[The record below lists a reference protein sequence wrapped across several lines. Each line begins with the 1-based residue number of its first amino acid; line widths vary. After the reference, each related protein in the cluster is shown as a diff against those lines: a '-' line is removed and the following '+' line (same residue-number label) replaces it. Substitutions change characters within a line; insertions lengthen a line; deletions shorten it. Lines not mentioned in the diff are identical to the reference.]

1 MNISAIGTYV
11 RLSLEDD
18 DLFEGKMESNS
29 ITNQRD
35 LLRTYIHNKPDLSH
49 AEILEFCDDGYS
61 GKNFERPG
69 VKQLLEAARKGRIQ
83 CIVVKDISRFGRDY
97 ITVGNYLSRV
107 FPFLGVRFIAVNDH
121 YDSIR
126 KSDVDSIDT
135 SFKTLIYDL
144 YSRDLSRKVR
154 SAKKTLAE
162 KGIYINPVAPYGYR
176 RDLED
181 KHLLVPDTA
190 TADVVRRIFAMAADG
205 CSVEL
210 VARTLN
216 AEQIPTP
223 SKAKAGTSSAHK
235 NWHDNYW
242 RTNAVYAILRDR
254 QYIGCNVF
262 GKRVRKQVGVKR
274 QTTANVEDWII
285 VEGRHEPLVS
295 RELFQAAQEAIG
307 GDYKQIQNRKKWDN
321 PLSKKVFCGIC
332 GYAIVRRG
340 NKDRYYC
347 CHTPRTVPGLSC
359 YSEKVYE
366 RDLLAMVVQAIRA
379 YAAAAVETKNLAEA
393 KRRVQESRLQLLQRE
408 LHNCQ
413 TLQEQITKEFRR
425 IYEAYAVD
433 GAISRAEYAK
443 MKAALLER
451 REAAYQTE
459 RDAKQELTALL
470 SDRNQFVEKYNGLA
484 DLEELT
490 TELSADLLQRIVIWP
505 NGRID
510 IELNY
515 LDVIPSLVEHER
527 LMKSN
532 EFGGV
537 RSVNGKGT
545 GCGLLPCCDEESSR

>member
-18 DLFEGKMESNS
+18 DLFDGKLESNS

-35 LLRTYIHNKPDLSH
+35 LLHTYIHNMPDLAH

-83 CIVVKDISRFGRDY
+83 CIIVKDISRFGRDY

-107 FPFLGVRFIAVNDH
+107 FPFLGIRFIAINDH

-135 SFKTLIYDL
+135 SFKTLVYDL

-162 KGIYINPVAPYGYR
+162 KGVYINPMAPYGYR
-176 RDLED
+176 RDPED
-181 KHLLVPDTA
+181 KHLLIPDLE
-190 TADVVRRIFAMAADG
+190 TADVVRRIFSMVAEG

-210 VARTLN
+210 VTRTLN

-223 SKAKAGTSSAHK
+223 SKVKAGTSSEHQ
-235 NWHDNYW
+235 NWGDNYW
-242 RTNAVYAILRDR
+242 CTKAIYLILRNR
-254 QYIGCNVF
+254 QYIGYNVF

-274 QTTANVEDWII
+274 QTTANVEDWIV

-307 GDYKQIQNRKKWDN
+307 GEYKQMRSRKKWDN

-340 NKDRYYC
+340 KKNYYYC

-366 RDLLAMVVQAIRA
+366 QDLLAMVVQAIRA
-379 YAAAAVETKNLAEA
+379 YAGIAVEIKNLAEE
-393 KRRVQESRLQLLQRE
+393 RRRAQESKLQLLQHEIR
-408 LHNCQ
+408 NSQ
-413 TLQEQITKEFRR
+413 VLQEQITKEFRR
-425 IYEAYAVD
+425 IYEVYAMD
-433 GAISRAEYAK
+433 GAISRTEYAE
-443 MKAALLER
+443 MKAALLKR
-451 REAAYQTE
+451 REAAFQAE
-459 RDAKQELTALL
+459 RDAKQELASLL
-470 SDRNQFVEKYNGLA
+470 SDSNQFVEKYDGLA
-484 DLEELT
+484 NLEELSA
-490 TELSADLLQRIVIWP
+490 ELSADLLQRIVIWP
-505 NGRID
+505 DGRIE

-515 LDVIPSLVEHER
+515 LDTIPSFVEHER
-527 LMKSN
+527 LTTLK

-537 RSVNGKGT
+537 RSVI
-545 GCGLLPCCDEESSR
+545 